1 MHMHKSGFVNII
13 GNPNVGKSTLMNQL
27 VGEKLSI
34 ITSKAQTTRHRIMGV
49 VSGEDFQIV
58 YSDTPGILKPSYKL
72 QESMMKFV
80 TGALTDADVILFVT
94 DTVEETD
101 RAAEILQKLKKTSI
115 PVIVVVNK
123 VDLSNPTA
131 LEALVEKW
139 HTELPEARIVPVSA
153 KESFNIEPLFQTI
166 LDLLP
171 EGPAY
176 YPKDTLTDKT
186 LRFFASEI
194 IREKI
199 LKFYDKEIPYSCEIA
214 IDTYKEEPTIDRIS
228 ATIYVSRDSQKGI
241 VIGHKGEKLKKVG
254 RAAREDMEAFLDK
267 KVFLQLYVKVNDDW
281 RNNDRELRRFG
292 YELE

>member
-1 MHMHKSGFVNII
+1 MHKSGFVNII

-94 DTVEETD
+94 NTVEESD
-101 RAAEILQKLKKTSI
+101 RAAEILAKLKKTSI

-123 VDLSNPTA
+123 VDLSNPTE

-214 IDTYKEEPTIDRIS
+214 IDSYKEEPTIDRIS

-281 RNNDRELRRFG
+281 RNNDCELRRFG

>member
-1 MHMHKSGFVNII
+1 MHKSGFVNII

-94 DTVEETD
+94 DTVEESE
-101 RAAEILQKLKKTSI
+101 RAAEILAKLKKTSI
-115 PVIVVVNK
+115 PVIVVINK
-123 VDLSNPTA
+123 VDLSNPA
-131 LEALVEKW
+131 DLEKLVEKW
-139 HTELPEARIVPVSA
+139 HTELPEARIIPVSA
-153 KESFNIEPLFQTI
+153 KEQFNIEPLFKTI
-166 LDLLP
+166 LELLP

-214 IDTYKEEPTIDRIS
+214 IDTYKEEPTIDRIA
-228 ATIYVSRDSQKGI
+228 ATIYVARDSQKGI

-254 RAAREDMEAFLDK
+254 KAAREDMEAFLDK

>member
-1 MHMHKSGFVNII
+1 MHKSGFVNII

-94 DTVEETD
+94 DTVEESD
-101 RAAEILQKLKKTSI
+101 RAAEILAKLKKTSI

-123 VDLSNPTA
+123 VDLSNPTE

-214 IDTYKEEPTIDRIS
+214 IDSYKEEPTIARIS

-281 RNNDRELRRFG
+281 RNNDCELRRFG

>member
-1 MHMHKSGFVNII
+1 MHKSGFVNII

-80 TGALTDADVILFVT
+80 TGAITDADVILFVT
-94 DTVEETD
+94 DTVEESD
-101 RAAEILQKLKKTSI
+101 RAAEILARLKKTSI

-123 VDLSNPTA
+123 VDLSNPA
-131 LEALVEKW
+131 DLEALVEKW
-139 HTELPEARIVPVSA
+139 HAELPEARIVPVSA
-153 KESFNIEPLFQTI
+153 KEQFNIEPLFQTI

-214 IDTYKEEPTIDRIS
+214 IEEYKEEPTIDRIA